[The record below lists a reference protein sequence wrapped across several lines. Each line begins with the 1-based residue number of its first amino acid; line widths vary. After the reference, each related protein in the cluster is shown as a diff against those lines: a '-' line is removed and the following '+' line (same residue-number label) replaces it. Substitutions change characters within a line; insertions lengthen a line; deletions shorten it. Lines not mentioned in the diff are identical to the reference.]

1 MYKNDIIDFSKDQII
16 TIPIK
21 DINIKDKVERRYGD
35 LSKWFRVGDSIEFDD
50 SAVTFISIKDS
61 STILECFKTIKL
73 SVVRDGVEVNL
84 SKEPFHCVSMINKCI
99 MSFFVL
105 GA

>member
-16 TIPIK
+16 TIPVK
-21 DINIKDKVERRYGD
+21 DINVKDKVERRYGD
-35 LSKWFRVGDSIEFDD
+35 LSKWFKSGDRIEFDD
-50 SAVTFISIKDS
+50 SAATFISIKDS
-61 STILECFKTIKL
+61 ATILECFKTIKL

-84 SKEPFHCVSMINKCI
+84 NKEPFHCVSMINKCI